1 MWQLKMGKCHRCDF
15 TTVFKKDVLNMVKLN
30 LVLIC
35 SLAVKVVI
43 TIKTTLSMSVWVI
56 LMK

>member
-1 MWQLKMGKCHRCDF
+1 MGKYHRCDF